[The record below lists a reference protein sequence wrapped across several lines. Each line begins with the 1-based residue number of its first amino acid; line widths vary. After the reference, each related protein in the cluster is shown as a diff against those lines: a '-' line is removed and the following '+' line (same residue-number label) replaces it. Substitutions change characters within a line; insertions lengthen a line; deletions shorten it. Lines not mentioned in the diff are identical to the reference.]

1 VNWRKIAALSLLLAA
16 LAAAIVI
23 VSRRERSRQGGEG
36 ILLDIPADAVER
48 IELHR
53 RGESFV
59 FSRQDVLW
67 RLDAPLAAK
76 ADRAAVESILDNFC
90 RLRYDRLVAAKAV
103 ELKDFG
109 LDRPEIELLL
119 SAKGRPL
126 ATVLLGMKNVIDG
139 SSYAKLAGDGRV
151 VSIAAYGRNDLEKDL
166 FAFRDKAVLELD
178 SAAVQALDFRR
189 GNSALAFARK
199 EGRWFLEKPIY
210 SLAQESKVEEIL
222 AAAAGLQA
230 RSFAPLLNSG
240 GLGAFG
246 LDKPELIAEFR
257 SPSGMRRFRVGRQG
271 KGLYAMADGAG
282 EACAIDPDLL
292 DKFAADPALFRE
304 RKVAPFF
311 AFDVSEIAFRGAGFA
326 FTARKDAA
334 GSWRLEPA
342 PPGKKASRE
351 KIENLLSAL
360 AGLEAKEF
368 IDAASVPPPFT
379 TRIALKTVDPTDPEK
394 QTPVVIEIAAGE
406 GETAIVRNPA
416 LPYWFRVDRQALPKL
431 PAGLDDVCEAPA
443 GRPLPKN

>member
-23 VSRRERSRQGGEG
+23 VNRRERGRQGGER

-53 RGESFV
+53 RGEAFV

-67 RLDAPLAAK
+67 RLEAPLAAK
-76 ADRAAVESILDNFC
+76 ADRATVESILDNFC
-90 RLRYDRLVAAKAV
+90 RLRYDRLVAENAR

-119 SAKGRPL
+119 SAKNRPL
-126 ATVLLGMKNVIDG
+126 ATIQLGVKNVIDG
-139 SSYAKLAGDGRV
+139 SSYAKLAGGGRV

-166 FAFRDKAVLELD
+166 FTFRDKAVLELD
-178 SAAVQALDFRR
+178 SAAVQALDYRR
-189 GNSALAFARK
+189 GNSALSFAKK
-199 EGRWFLEKPIY
+199 EGRWFMEKPVY
-210 SLAQESKVEEIL
+210 SLAQEAKVEAIL
-222 AAAAGLQA
+222 AAVAGLQA
-230 RSFAPLLNSG
+230 RAFAPLPDGG

-246 LDKPELIAEFR
+246 LDKPELIAELH
-257 SPSGMRRFRVGRQG
+257 SPAGMRRLRVGRQG
-271 KGLYAMADGAG
+271 KGLYALAEGAG
-282 EACAIDPDLL
+282 EVCAIDPDLL

-311 AFDVSEIAFRGAGFA
+311 AFDVGEIAFRNEGFA

-334 GSWRLEPA
+334 GSWKLAPA
-342 PPGKKASRE
+342 PPGRKASRE
-351 KIENLLSAL
+351 KIESLLSAL
-360 AGLEAKEF
+360 AGLEAKDF
-368 IDAASVPPPFT
+368 IDAAPAPLPFT
-379 TRIALKTVDPTDPEK
+379 TRIALKTVDPTDPDK

-416 LPYWFRVDRQALPKL
+416 LPYRFRVDRRALPKL